1 MSHKNGSVVNLI
13 GIKLTTHFSLS
24 EMCRSATAERLSLD
38 NTPTQEAIENLTY
51 LCTNLLEPLR
61 EHLGVPLV
69 INSAYRCPSLNVAVN
84 GSTSSFHLYGCAAD
98 VRFTNADSAQHPL
111 ASIFR
116 YVYNYLPFT
125 EMIAENITPGGAVG
139 WVHLALQRGR
149 EDEKALKYKL
159 LNKRVLRG
167 EYNEIME
174 LLK

>member
-1 MSHKNGSVVNLI
+1 MSHKTGTVVNLI
-13 GIKLTTHFSLS
+13 GIKLTTHFSLL
-24 EMCRSATAERLSLD
+24 EMCRSATAVRLNVD
-38 NTPTQEAIENLTY
+38 NIPTQEAIENLTY
-51 LCTNLLEPLR
+51 LAQRTLEPLR

-69 INSAYRCPSLNVAVN
+69 INSAYRSPALNLAVN
-84 GSTSSFHLYGCAAD
+84 GSKTSFHLYGCAAD
-98 VRFTNADSAQHPL
+98 VRFTSADSAQHSL

-139 WVHLALQRGR
+139 WVHIALQRGR

-159 LNKRVLRG
+159 LNQSVRRG
-167 EYNEIME
+167 EYSEIME